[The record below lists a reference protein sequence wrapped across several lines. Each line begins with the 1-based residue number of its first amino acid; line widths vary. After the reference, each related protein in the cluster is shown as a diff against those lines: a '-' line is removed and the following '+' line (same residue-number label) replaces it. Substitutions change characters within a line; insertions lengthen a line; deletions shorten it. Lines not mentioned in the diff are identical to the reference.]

1 MLNATTQE
9 RYLKL
14 LKQVLTD
21 SHRISASEYVPF
33 SKKHS
38 GILLFLFKPFLYF
51 VKLFHYDFVRV
62 KKYSV
67 EKRIAG
73 EDWPLHAESMIGLKR
88 MNNLQHC
95 ISTIHQEGV
104 EGDLIE
110 TGVWRGGASIFMKAN
125 LIALKD
131 EKRKI
136 YVCDSFRGLPKP
148 DPAITQDKGDTL
160 HTFNFLAVSKKEVIQ
175 NFKKYNVLDSNI
187 VFVEGW
193 FKDTLPQL
201 KNNKFAI
208 LRLDGDMYESTMD
221 ALSNLYE
228 GLSVGGFVIIDD
240 WILKNCREA
249 VLDFRNDKCI
259 TDPLIDIDASSVFWR
274 KSK

>member
-1 MLNATTQE
+1 MINFSAQE
-9 RYLKL
+9 RYLEL
-14 LKQVLTD
+14 LKHVLID
-21 SHRISASEYVPF
+21 LHRVSSVDYVPF

-38 GILLFLFKPFLYF
+38 GILSLLFKPFLF
-51 VKLFHYDFVRV
+51 FINLFNYDFVRV
-62 KKYSV
+62 KKYSIEERV
-67 EKRIAG
+67 AG

-88 MNNLQHC
+88 MNNLQYC
-95 ISTIHQEGV
+95 ISEIHKNNI

-148 DPAITQDKGDTL
+148 DPKVHQDRGDKL
-160 HTFNFLAVSKKEVIQ
+160 HSFDYLAVSKSNVID
-175 NFKKYNVLDSNI
+175 NFKKYNVLDHNI
-187 VFVEGW
+187 LFVEGW
-193 FKDTLPQL
+193 FKDTLPTL
-201 KNNKFAI
+201 RGNKFSL

-221 ALSNLYE
+221 ALTNLYD
-228 GLSVGGFVIIDD
+228 GLTGGGFIIIDD
-240 WILKNCREA
+240 WTLTGCRQA
-249 VLDFRNDKCI
+249 VLDFRKERGI
-259 TDPLIDIDASSVFWR
+259 ADPMQEIDASSVYWC